1 MAAPRPLARGWR
13 AVVAALAVLVAGIAF
28 AAGWRALADDGIH
41 DPSSPAV
48 HLLQQPGEALAALP
62 RDAAGNQVDWMAALD
77 RGLIR
82 PRSSVSPNFEVRL
95 RNTDVLRRETAN
107 QPMVVFPHRQH
118 TAWIDC
124 VTCHSGLFEMRAG
137 ATRMNMLQILS
148 GEKCGQCHGAV
159 AFPLTE
165 CARCHR
171 VRRGS
176 PEAAAFGNGIVRD
189 AGAR

>member
-1 MAAPRPLARGWR
+1 MLTSRPSARRWR
-13 AVVAALAVLVAGIAF
+13 AALAVLAALATGLAL
-28 AAGWRALADDGIH
+28 AAGWKTLAADGIH
-41 DPSSPAV
+41 DPSSPAIG
-48 HLLQQPGEALAALP
+48 LLQEPGEALAALP

-77 RGLIR
+77 RGIIR
-82 PRSSVSPNFEVRL
+82 PRSSVSPTFEVRI
-95 RNTDVLRRETAN
+95 RTTEVLRRETAN
-107 QPMVVFPHRQH
+107 QLMVVFPHRQH

-124 VTCHSGLFEMRAG
+124 ITCHDGLFEMKAG

-176 PEAAAFGNGIVRD
+176 AEAAAFGTGIVREP
-189 AGAR
+189 GQR

>member
-1 MAAPRPLARGWR
+1 MATLRPSARPWR
-13 AVVAALAVLVAGIAF
+13 IAVAALAALVAGLAL
-28 AAGWRALADDGIH
+28 AAGWKTIAADGIH
-41 DPSSPAV
+41 DPSSPAIA
-48 HLLQQPGEALAALP
+48 LLQEPGEALAALP
-62 RDAAGNQVDWMAALD
+62 RDGAGNQVDWMAALD

-82 PRSSVSPNFEVRL
+82 PRSSVSPGFEVRM
-95 RNTDVLRRETAN
+95 RTTEVLRRETAN
-107 QPMVVFPHRQH
+107 QLMVVFPHRQH

-124 VTCHSGLFEMRAG
+124 VTCHDGLFEMKAG

-176 PEAAAFGNGIVRD
+176 AEAAAFGTGIVRD
-189 AGAR
+189 PGPR